1 MNLECDKRIVG
12 GDDLLDEREGTV
24 VELHAESGQSSH
36 RGLNVQKLK
45 NQRLFLTKNFAWSDH
60 VDLKNMR

>member
-1 MNLECDKRIVG
+1 
-12 GDDLLDEREGTV
+12 
-24 VELHAESGQSSH
+24 
-36 RGLNVQKLK
+36 LK